1 MSSAPVTNWPRAMAK
16 RLGIGGD
23 VEFTRAAVGQT
34 LHLYCGAG
42 DHIVDVH
49 IAARQHPDAV
59 AKKLLASGWVMGSKL
74 KCPKHS
80 RRKAADSKA
89 NKTRL
94 LSDTAPRSAV
104 LSHAADK
111 ILAGEYLIKTKAPD
125 PGDELVETNRWQR
138 RVIGKIKRLPKDKP
152 TPPKKPDIIKAAKAA
167 EQEGK
172 TMPEASQKPA
182 VPSDA
187 AKKAK
192 RMVFLLL
199 EEQYDEN
206 KKCYRPGW
214 DDKKIATESGA
225 HVKVVEDTR
234 VEFFGPLGEPAE
246 LTALRNEF
254 AAHRQDA
261 EAKIKAINDSISSMQ
276 SRFTRLCVKNGWG
289 DV

>member
-1 MSSAPVTNWPRAMAK
+1 MAK
-16 RLGIGGD
+16 RLGMGGEVD
-23 VEFTRAAVGQT
+23 FTTAAVGQT

-42 DHIVDVH
+42 DHVVDVH

-59 AKKLLASGWVMGSKL
+59 AKKLLGAGWIMGSKL
-74 KCPKHS
+74 KCPEHS
-80 RRKAADSKA
+80 RRKAGEPRKP
-89 NKTRL
+89 KGKF
-94 LSDTAPRSAV
+94 LSEAAPMSAQ
-104 LSHAADK
+104 LSHIADQ
-111 ILAGEYLIKTKAPD
+111 ILDGTLAIKVS
-125 PGDELVETNRWQR
+125 DEPQQYEPPLSRNQR
-138 RVIGKIKRLPKDKP
+138 RVVDR
-152 TPPKKPDIIKAAKAA
+152 AVAKATPVERPA
-167 EQEGK
+167 PKIQGVK
-172 TMPEASQKPA
+172 PMPEAAQKPV
-182 VPSDA
+182 VPTDA

-199 EEQYDEN
+199 EEQYDES

-261 EAKIKAINDSISSMQ
+261 EAKIRAINESIASMQ
-276 SRFTRLCVKNGWG
+276 SRFTRLCVKNGWSE
-289 DV
+289 